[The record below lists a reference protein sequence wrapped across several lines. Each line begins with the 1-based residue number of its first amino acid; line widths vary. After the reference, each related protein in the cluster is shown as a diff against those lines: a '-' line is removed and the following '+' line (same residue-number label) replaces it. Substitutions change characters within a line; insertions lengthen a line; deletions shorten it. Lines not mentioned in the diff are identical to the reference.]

1 MLLTIFYGFSIG
13 AILYFISIGLSLTFG
28 TMRVIN
34 FAHTLTYSIGVYV
47 LITCIPWMKGNFI
60 PAAIMAILAVIP
72 ISYVIERFVI
82 RRLYGESLDYTFIA
96 TFAVTLMGVDTI
108 KWIWGVNPL
117 PLSAPLG
124 TYVDFWG
131 MTFPVYRIIIIGIAI
146 ALFLGLELFFKRT
159 IIGKIV
165 VAALEDKDGVRCLG
179 VRVDKYFSLMFI
191 LGSALAGLGG
201 VLYAPISAVHPYMGL
216 SVLLLAFAVVIVG
229 GMGNLRGT
237 FISAFSLGMVMA
249 ITARYWS
256 QGAETMVFIVM
267 AIVLVFRPI
276 DI

>member
-1 MLLTIFYGFSIG
+1 MLLTILYGFSIG

-60 PAAIMAILAVIP
+60 PAAIIAILAVIP
-72 ISYVIERFVI
+72 ISYVIERYVI

-96 TFAVTLMGVDTI
+96 TFAITLMGVDTI

-124 TYVDFWG
+124 TYVEFWG
-131 MTFPVYRIIIIGIAI
+131 MTFPVYRIIIFVIAV
-146 ALFLGLELFFKRT
+146 ALFLALELFFRKT
-159 IIGKIV
+159 IMGKIV

-191 LGSALAGLGG
+191 LGSALAALGG

-267 AIVLVFRPI
+267 AIVLFFRPI

>member
-1 MLLTIFYGFSIG
+1 MTLTILYGFTIG

-34 FAHTLTYSIGVYV
+34 FAHTLTYCIGVYM
-47 LITCIPWMKGNFI
+47 LITFISLFKGNFL
-60 PAAIMAILAVIP
+60 PSAILAILVVIP
-72 ISYVIERFVI
+72 ISYLIERFII

-96 TFAVTLMGVDTI
+96 TFAITLIGVDSI

-117 PLSAPLG
+117 PLSDPIG
-124 TYVDFWG
+124 TQLNLWDF
-131 MTFPVYRIIIIGIAI
+131 TFPVYRVMIVAIAI
-146 ALFLGLELFFKRT
+146 VLFFALELFFKKT
-159 IIGKIV
+159 IVGKIV

-179 VRVDKYFSLMFI
+179 VKVERHFLIVFI

-201 VLYAPISAVHPYMGL
+201 VLYAPISSVHPYMGL
-216 SVLLLAFAVVIVG
+216 GILLLCFAVVIVG

-237 FISAFSLGMVMA
+237 FVSAFSLGMVMA

-256 QGAETMVFIVM
+256 QGAEVMVFIVM
-267 AIVLVFRPI
+267 AVVLMFRPI

>member
-47 LITCIPWMKGNFI
+47 LITCIPLMKGNFI
-60 PAAIMAILAVIP
+60 PAAILAILAVIP
-72 ISYVIERFVI
+72 VSYVIERYVI

-96 TFAVTLMGVDTI
+96 TFAITLMGVDTI

-179 VRVDKYFSLMFI
+179 VRVDKYFSIMFI

-201 VLYAPISAVHPYMGL
+201 VLYAPISAVHHYMGL

-267 AIVLVFRPI
+267 AVVLFFRPI

>member
-1 MLLTIFYGFSIG
+1 MLLTILYGFSIG

-47 LITCIPWMKGNFI
+47 LITCIPWMKGSFI
-60 PAAIMAILAVIP
+60 PAAILAILAVIP

-124 TYVDFWG
+124 TYVEFWG
-131 MTFPVYRIIIIGIAI
+131 MTFPVYRIIIIAIAI
-146 ALFLGLELFFKRT
+146 FLFFGLELFFRKT
-159 IIGKIV
+159 ILGKIV

-179 VRVDKYFSLMFI
+179 VRVDKYFSLTFI

-249 ITARYWS
+249 VTARYWS

-267 AIVLVFRPI
+267 AGVLCFRPI

>member
-1 MLLTIFYGFSIG
+1 MLLTILYGFSIG

-47 LITCIPWMKGNFI
+47 LITCIPLMKGNFFSAGI
-60 PAAIMAILAVIP
+60 IAILTVIP

-96 TFAVTLMGVDTI
+96 TFAITLMGVDTI

-124 TYVDFWG
+124 TYIEFWG
-131 MTFPVYRIIIIGIAI
+131 MTFPVYRIIIFAIAI
-146 ALFLGLELFFKRT
+146 VLFLALELFFRKT
-159 IIGKIV
+159 ILGKIV
-165 VAALEDKDGVRCLG
+165 VAASDDKDGVRCLG

-191 LGSALAGLGG
+191 LGSALAALGG

-229 GMGNLRGT
+229 GMGRLRGT
-237 FISAFSLGMVMA
+237 FVAAFALGMVMA

-267 AIVLVFRPI
+267 AIVLIFRPI